1 MYSPLFAWSVGRT
14 PHYSLVY
21 AVSQKHQVLIVAADS
36 VVPKHK
42 NRAGRINTEERE
54 TKKINLFGVCIKRAR
69 IIVQVST
76 LHRPA
81 IFRAQ

>member
-54 TKKINLFGVCIKRAR
+54 TQKKKI
-69 IIVQVST
+69 ST
-76 LHRPA
+76 EYVLRE
-81 IFRAQ
+81 RE